1 MPFWVIGGEY
11 ADTSFAVIAGG
22 RPETRL
28 GPFAS
33 YEEAKAEWAARAWAS
48 VDDAHVRW
56 RIEEEG
62 AEDRSDY
69 WVVGG
74 EYSDTSFTRPAPG
87 TEEQRHGPFR
97 SYEEAK
103 AEWARRA
110 WATVDDAHTRFR
122 IERRAR

>member
-11 ADTSFAVIAGG
+11 TDTSFAEIVGEG
-22 RPETRL
+22 KETRF
-28 GPFAS
+28 GPFAT
-33 YEEAKAEWAARAWAS
+33 YEEAKLEWGRRAWVS

-62 AEDRSDY
+62 AEEAAAY

-74 EYSDTSFTRPAPG
+74 EYADTSFSSPAPG
-87 TEEQRHGPFR
+87 TTEQRHGPFAT
-97 SYEEAK
+97 YEEAK
-103 AEWARRA
+103 AEWLRRA

-122 IERRAR
+122 IERRTR